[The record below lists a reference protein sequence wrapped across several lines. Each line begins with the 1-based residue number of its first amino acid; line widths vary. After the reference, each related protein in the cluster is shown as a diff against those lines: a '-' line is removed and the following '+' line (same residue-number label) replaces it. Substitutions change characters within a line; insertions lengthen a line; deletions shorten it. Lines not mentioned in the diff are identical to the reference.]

1 MCGTLCSEEL
11 EDWRTRTHGSSVC
24 ATYGIC
30 GHRRDGDV
38 LNCANNT
45 AAQPLSSNAAARK
58 LQDVCPQLVAEANGT
73 YCCTEEQIDVLAK
86 QASMGCHTLL
96 ASSSCFHDP
105 LLLDRCVPAAERQFK
120 LLDPQGWHGHR

>member
-1 MCGTLCSEEL
+1 M
-11 EDWRTRTHGSSVC
+11 C

-45 AAQPLSSNAAARK
+45 AAQPLGSDAAARK

-73 YCCTEEQIDVLAK
+73 YCCTEEQIDTLAK
-86 QASMGCHTLL
+86 QASMASLFWCQPKGCLMTCCH
-96 ASSSCFHDP
+96 AH
-105 LLLDRCVPAAERQFK
+105 A
-120 LLDPQGWHGHR
+120 